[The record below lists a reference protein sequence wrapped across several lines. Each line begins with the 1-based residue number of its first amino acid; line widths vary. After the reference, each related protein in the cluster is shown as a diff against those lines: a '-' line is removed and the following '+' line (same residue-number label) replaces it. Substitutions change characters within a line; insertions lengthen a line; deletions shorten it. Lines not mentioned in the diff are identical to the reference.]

1 MSKTK
6 RMVYSGSVGN
16 KYQSSV
22 KPTTRREHYKKKGK
36 K

>member
-1 MSKTK
+1 
-6 RMVYSGSVGN
+6 MVYSGSVGN

-22 KPTTRREHYKKKGK
+22 KPTTRRKHDKKRK